1 MDFTVDF
8 FRDEVRNGFYIPTAI
23 KQGWAASLFVLGEID
38 RICKKHDID
47 YFADWGTFLGAVRHG
62 GFVPWD
68 DDLDIC
74 MKRDDYDKFRAVA
87 DMELPKEFVIHDYE
101 RKEEHQL
108 FLARVVSNNQICFDE
123 EHLKQYHNFPYM
135 ASVDI
140 FILDYLYNDEEK
152 ERERCKEIKRII
164 AVADGILEGTLRKD
178 TIDRELVFFEQKY
191 NIRLDRKLDSRH
203 MMIELY
209 KLAEKQMARAP
220 KEDAN
225 RVGQI
230 FPWILK
236 GGNGHPREYYE
247 NPVRIPFENTTIP
260 VPAEYNVA
268 LRNHYG
274 NYLICRKV
282 WGGHDYPY
290 FEKQRE
296 NLQAVADFKLP
307 EFTFSEDMLIRPDA
321 RLNEGDSLKG
331 MAAECIKQLE
341 FMTGQIVEAGTE
353 INGFSKV
360 YSDNEQISYD
370 RHNEQVLCDRHN
382 EQVSDDRYNDL
393 YASILEILPECQ
405 QLSVDLGTLIENVK
419 GEDSESARLVTIEI
433 QRYCDALFEVYNL
446 LINEPGADDVNE
458 QTESGADDVNEQT
471 ESEVDDVNAQ
481 TESES
486 DDVNAQTEPEADD
499 SMQELTKKS
508 KVIFDNIKLKE
519 LLLKK
524 IKDVETHFAS
534 ISEAVTA
541 QIINREEML
550 ILTIGPREWQGFERL
565 YDELVKE
572 DKADVFVVPLPV
584 LFKDYFGQ
592 IAANDDEIIANTHL
606 DDYPENVKISLWTD
620 FNLELHHPDRI
631 YIQSPYDSENPCL
644 TIPPQFYAKELRNYT
659 DRLIYIPPFR
669 TDEFGENDYT
679 DLCNLKHYV
688 TAPGVIY
695 SDEVVV
701 QSENIKMQY
710 IKKLK
715 EFAGEETGDDWE
727 AKIKVGLPY
736 VDKSK
741 LSLKNESQYNYSNDE
756 NSIENHPD
764 DVKDKKDI
772 KKKLFYLIGLNEL
785 SEHQIIN
792 LSTDKQATEKDSF
805 EKPDSDKKDIIESI
819 KNRLDTFRDN
829 EDTIG
834 ITVGLY
840 PPDINTWNKVDSRL
854 TKRLTDLLSSYGY
867 EYTPIEP
874 DYIMLED
881 IAAEYDAYYGS
892 ASPLVTIFTY
902 VKKPVMIANYDI

>member
-1 MDFTVDF
+1 M
-8 FRDEVRNGFYIPTAI
+8 
-23 KQGWAASLFVLGEID
+23 
-38 RICKKHDID
+38 
-47 YFADWGTFLGAVRHG
+47 
-62 GFVPWD
+62 
-68 DDLDIC
+68 
-74 MKRDDYDKFRAVA
+74 
-87 DMELPKEFVIHDYE
+87 
-101 RKEEHQL
+101 
-108 FLARVVSNNQICFDE
+108 
-123 EHLKQYHNFPYM
+123 
-135 ASVDI
+135 
-140 FILDYLYNDEEK
+140 
-152 ERERCKEIKRII
+152 
-164 AVADGILEGTLRKD
+164 
-178 TIDRELVFFEQKY
+178 
-191 NIRLDRKLDSRH
+191 
-203 MMIELY
+203 
-209 KLAEKQMARAP
+209 
-220 KEDAN
+220 
-225 RVGQI
+225 
-230 FPWILK
+230 
-236 GGNGHPREYYE
+236 
-247 NPVRIPFENTTIP
+247 
-260 VPAEYNVA
+260 
-268 LRNHYG
+268 
-274 NYLICRKV
+274 
-282 WGGHDYPY
+282 
-290 FEKQRE
+290 
-296 NLQAVADFKLP
+296 
-307 EFTFSEDMLIRPDA
+307 
-321 RLNEGDSLKG
+321 
-331 MAAECIKQLE
+331 
-341 FMTGQIVEAGTE
+341 
-353 INGFSKV
+353 
-360 YSDNEQISYD
+360 
-370 RHNEQVLCDRHN
+370 
-382 EQVSDDRYNDL
+382 

-446 LINEPGADDVNE
+446 LINEPESDDVNE

-471 ESEVDDVNAQ
+471 ESGA
-481 TESES
+481 
-486 DDVNAQTEPEADD
+486 DDVNAQTEPESDD

-541 QIINREEML
+541 RIINREEIL

-565 YDELVKE
+565 YDELLKE

-756 NSIENHPD
+756 NVIENHPD
-764 DVKDKKDI
+764 DVKDKKDM

-792 LSTDKQATEKDSF
+792 LSTDKQAAEKESV

-854 TKRLTDLLSSYGY
+854 TKRLIDMLSSYGY
-867 EYTPIEP
+867 GYMPVEP
-874 DYIMLED
+874 DNLRLEA
-881 IAAEYDAYYGS
+881 IVAEHDAYYGS

-902 VKKPVMIANYDI
+902 VKKPVMIADYDI